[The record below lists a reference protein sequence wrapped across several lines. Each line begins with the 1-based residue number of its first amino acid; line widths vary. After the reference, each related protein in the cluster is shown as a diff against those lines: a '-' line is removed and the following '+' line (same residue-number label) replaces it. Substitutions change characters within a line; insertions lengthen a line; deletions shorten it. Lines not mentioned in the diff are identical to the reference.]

1 MSAMRKKNKRV
12 VVALR
17 LSTLAGRRTLQ
28 GIYRYLNENRIHW
41 DVQIK
46 CDSDELDIDSVMR
59 FPDWNIDGII
69 FGIHA
74 PSERMNLSVGEI
86 ARQNIPIVAVDVLG
100 QYPALDERRDG
111 IAFVTTNRNS
121 VGAEAARFFLTH
133 GIYRSFGYVPDCF
146 ERGWSTLRR
155 EAFVAEL
162 ERAGLACSS
171 YEHPVR
177 DKDNPRGLRQWL
189 RSLKKPA
196 AVLAACD
203 VQALPV
209 LEACMEENLRIP
221 RDVSVLGVDDD
232 ELIDESCD
240 PTLSSVR
247 PNHERHGFIAASRLC
262 RMMAGNTNVPR
273 NTEIAILGITERE
286 STSSESPA
294 EILVQNAMSYIER
307 NVRYGLDPA
316 AVAHHLKVSRSLL
329 DMRFRE
335 IRNAS
340 VNATIRDLQ
349 LANVKERLRRT
360 NDPIDRVAELC
371 GFSNANYLKTL
382 FKRSFG
388 MTMREYRN
396 RNAHS
401 HVRQSSA
408 RLHSHS

>member
-1 MSAMRKKNKRV
+1 MSAMHRKNKRV

-28 GIYRYLNENRIHW
+28 GIYRYLTENRIHW

-74 PSERMNLSVGEI
+74 PSERMNASVGEI
-86 ARQNIPIVAVDVLG
+86 AQQKIPIVAVDVIG

-111 IAFVTTNRNS
+111 IAFVTTNRDS
-121 VGAEAARFFLTH
+121 VGVAAARFFLKH
-133 GIYRSFGYVPDCF
+133 GDYKSFGYVPDRF
-146 ERGWSTLRR
+146 GRGWSTLRR
-155 EAFVAEL
+155 EAFVSEL
-162 ERAGLACSS
+162 ERAGLGCSS
-171 YEHPVR
+171 YGHPVQK
-177 DKDNPRGLRQWL
+177 KDNSRGLRQWL
-189 RSLKKPA
+189 HSLRKPA

-203 VQALPV
+203 IQALPV
-209 LEACMEENLRIP
+209 LEACRAENLRVP

-232 ELIDESCD
+232 ELIDESCS

-262 RMMAGNTNVPR
+262 EMMAGQKNVPR
-273 NTEIAILGITERE
+273 NTEIAILGIVERE
-286 STSSESPA
+286 STRSESPA

-307 NVRYGLDPA
+307 NIRYGLDPA
-316 AVAHHLKVSRSLL
+316 AVAHHLNVSRSLL
-329 DMRFRE
+329 DKRFRE

-340 VNATIRDLQ
+340 VGATIRERQ
-349 LANVKERLRRT
+349 LESVRERLRRT

-382 FKRSFG
+382 FRRSFG
-388 MTMREYRN
+388 MTMRDYR
-396 RNAHS
+396 AQAKPGH
-401 HVRQSSA
+401 
-408 RLHSHS
+408 

>member
-59 FPDWNIDGII
+59 FPDWSIDGII

-74 PSERMNLSVGEI
+74 PSERMNASVGEI
-86 ARQNIPIVAVDVLG
+86 VRQKIPIVAVDVLG
-100 QYPALDERRDG
+100 QYPALDKRRDG
-111 IAFVTTNRNS
+111 IAFVTTNRDS
-121 VGAEAARFFLTH
+121 VGTAAARFFLKH
-133 GIYRSFGYVPDCF
+133 GTFKSFGYVPDRF
-146 ERGWSTLRR
+146 GRGWSTLRM
-155 EAFVAEL
+155 EAFTAEL
-162 ERAGLACSS
+162 ERAGLGCSI

-177 DKDNPRGLRQWL
+177 DKDGSRELGQWL
-189 RSLKKPA
+189 CSLGKPA

-203 VQALPV
+203 VQALSV
-209 LEACMEENLRIP
+209 LEACRAKGLRVP

-247 PNHERHGFIAASRLC
+247 PNHERHGFIAAARLNE
-262 RMMAGNTNVPR
+262 MMAGAGDVPR

-286 STSSESPA
+286 STRSESPA

-329 DMRFRE
+329 DKRFRE
-335 IRNAS
+335 IKDTS
-340 VNATIRDLQ
+340 VSATIRERQ
-349 LANVKERLRRT
+349 LAAVKERLRRT
-360 NDPIDRVAELC
+360 KDPIDRVAEMC
-371 GFSNANYLKTL
+371 GFTNANYLKTL

-388 MTMREYRN
+388 MTMRAYR
-396 RNAHS
+396 
-401 HVRQSSA
+401 A
-408 RLHSHS
+408 RAK